1 MKEFV
6 LCSRHSLAVLGLVC
20 VSVCLAQTPTAQIT
34 GRITDPSGAVI
45 PGVSVTVINVAT
57 AVERPVESNEVGYYT
72 APLLP
77 PGDYRIVVEK
87 EGFRL
92 ITRTGINLVVQQV
105 ARIDFTMEV
114 GAVTETVEV
123 IGEAPLLESE
133 TSSIGQVVDSRNVSE
148 LPLRGRNPYALVA
161 LIPGARVPIS
171 WRNLPMDMFTSQYAL
186 INGARGNQN
195 EFILDGIANTNTVSS
210 GPNIFPTPDSIQEFN
225 VVTNNFSAEYGR
237 AAGGVFN
244 VVTKSGTNQLHGSLW
259 EFHRNEN
266 INANAFFA
274 NRFGRPKPAFTF
286 NQYGGTVGGPI
297 QRDKTFIF
305 GSYEKALQREGQI
318 YVGQVPTALERM
330 GDFSEI
336 RNSRGQPI
344 TIFDPLTGTGD
355 PGNPIREPFPNN
367 MLPPDRINQAM
378 RTLQD
383 DFLPLPNTAGA
394 EFTNAD
400 NFASA
405 APIESNKTTFMVKAD
420 HIKSQKQRISGSFHF
435 DRSPWLRPNA
445 YGNIASPVWGPQIF
459 QRRAVVFDD
468 TYTINPTTVFNF
480 RYGMSR
486 LTNERAPHSFGID
499 ISQFGFEK
507 SYADASQ
514 VASIP
519 VIRVQGF
526 TGAFSTPNLANNA
539 LLGASDV
546 IFFGLDNHS
555 WNANLTRI
563 QGKHSLKAGFEFR
576 LVRSNTWQVTEKD
589 FRFNRGFT
597 QGPDP
602 TRASGTAGYG
612 YASVLLGTA
621 ATGRTAFSPAIAAQF
636 QYYAGYIQDS
646 FHVSPNLT
654 LNLGLRWEFT
664 AGRTDRYEQLANFD
678 YGGAVPLDAPDLSL
692 RGVLQFPATGGLP
705 RTQTDGDFNNFAP
718 RFGFSYR
725 LTPRT
730 VIRGGGGVSYAPFQ
744 SGSGAG
750 GLSGFSATTAFVAS
764 LDGITPINF
773 IDNPHPNG
781 LVFPTGS
788 SLGAAT
794 LLGQGV
800 RFVNRNGVT
809 PYAIQWNLDI
819 QRELPGQVLFDVA
832 YVGNSGVK
840 ISSSRTLNQ
849 LPDASLSLGNELRKQ
864 VPNPFFGQITKG
876 ALSRRTIPLAQLLRP
891 FPHFTGVT
899 ATQSPWG
906 NSIYHALQAKV
917 TKRAGN
923 GLTFLA
929 SYAFSKLIDDVGS
942 SFAGERTGQ
951 AGRQNWN
958 NLRGERAVSGHDQV
972 HSLVFSYVWELP
984 FGPGKSLGS
993 TAAGALAKL
1002 IGGWQLQGVASL
1014 QSGGPIGVTT
1024 SPNTTFSQGGGQRPD
1039 WTGQDAN
1046 LGSSRSIDRWF
1057 DTSQFSRPPPFTFGN
1072 IARTMGGLRAHGTKN
1087 WDFTLAKY
1095 TQIAEGHRIQLR
1107 VEMFNALNTPRFN
1120 PPGRNLA
1127 TPTFGRVSVQ
1137 ANQSRVIQ
1145 LGLKY
1150 IF

>member
-1 MKEFV
+1 MKRLVQCGMQF
-6 LCSRHSLAVLGLVC
+6 LTGCGLVC
-20 VSVCLAQTPTAQIT
+20 VSICLAQTPTAQIT
-34 GRITDPSGAVI
+34 GRITDSSGAVI
-45 PGVSVTVINVAT
+45 LGVGVIVTNVGT
-57 AVERPVESNEVGYYT
+57 AVQSSTESNEFGYYT
-72 APLLP
+72 APLLQ
-77 PGDYRIVVEK
+77 PGEYRIDVEK
-87 EGFRL
+87 EGFRP
-92 ITRTGINLVVQQV
+92 ITRTGIVLVVQQV

-123 IGEAPLLESE
+123 FGEAPLLESE
-133 TSSIGQVVDSRNVSE
+133 TSSIGQLVDSRSVSE

-161 LIPGARVPIS
+161 LVPGARVPIS

-195 EFILDGIANTNTVSS
+195 EFILDGIANTNPVSS
-210 GPNIFPTPDSIQEFN
+210 GPNIFPTPDSLQEFN

-244 VVTKSGTNQLHGSLW
+244 VVTKSGTNDLHGSFW
-259 EFHRNEN
+259 NFHRNEN

-286 NQYGGTVGGPI
+286 NQFGATSGGPI

-305 GSYEKALQREGQI
+305 GSYERALQREGQV
-318 YVGQVPTALERM
+318 YVGQVPTASERT

-336 RNSRGQPI
+336 RNSRGQAI
-344 TIFDPLTGTGD
+344 TLFDPLSASGD
-355 PGNPIREPFPNN
+355 PGNPVRAPFPNN
-367 MLPPDRINQAM
+367 ALPPDRINGAM
-378 RTLQD
+378 KTLQD

-405 APIESNKTTFMVKAD
+405 APIESNKTTFMAKAD
-420 HIKSQKQRISGSFHF
+420 HIVSQKQRISGSFHF

-445 YGNIASPVWGPQIF
+445 YGNVASPVWGPQIF

-468 TYTINPTTVFNF
+468 TYTINPSTVFNF

-486 LTNERAPHSFGID
+486 LTNERTPHSYGID
-499 ISQFGFEK
+499 ISQFGFAK

-526 TGAFSTPNLANNA
+526 AGAFSTPNLANRA

-555 WNANLTRI
+555 WNANLTRV
-563 QGKHSLKAGFEFR
+563 QGKHSLKTGFEFR

-602 TRASGTAGYG
+602 TRASATAGYG
-612 YASVLLGTA
+612 YASMLLGTP
-621 ATGRTAFSPAIAAQF
+621 ATGRTAFSPAIAAQY
-636 QYYAGYIQDS
+636 QYYTAYLQDS
-646 FHVSPNLT
+646 FRVTPKLT

-664 AGRTDRYEQLANFD
+664 AGKTDRYEQLTNFN
-678 YGGAVPLDAPDLSL
+678 YGGTVPLDASGLDL
-692 RGVLQFPATGGLP
+692 RGVLQFPATDGLP

-718 RFGFSYR
+718 RFGFSYQ

-730 VIRGGGGVSYAPFQ
+730 VIRGGSGVSYAPFQ
-744 SGSGAG
+744 SGTGAG
-750 GLSGFSATTAFVAS
+750 GLSGFSAQTAFVAS

-781 LVFPTGS
+781 VVFPTGS

-794 LLGQGV
+794 LLGQSIS
-800 RFVNRNGVT
+800 FVNRDEVT
-809 PYAIQWNLDI
+809 PYAIQSNFNI
-819 QRELPGQVLFDVA
+819 QHQLPGQVLFDVA
-832 YVGNSGVK
+832 YVANSGVK
-840 ISSSRTLNQ
+840 IASSRILNQ
-849 LPDASLSLGNELRKQ
+849 LPTASLALGNELRTQ
-864 VPNPFFGQITKG
+864 QPNPFYGQITKG
-876 ALSRRTIPLAQLLRP
+876 ALSRRTLPLAQLLRP
-891 FPHFTGVT
+891 YPHFTGVR
-899 ATQSPWG
+899 ATQAAWG

-917 TKRAGN
+917 MKRAGD
-923 GLTFLA
+923 GLTLLA
-929 SYAFSKLIDDVGS
+929 SYAYSKLIDDVGS
-942 SFAGERTGQ
+942 AFAGEATGQ
-951 AGRQNWN
+951 TGYQDWN
-958 NLRGERAVSGHDQV
+958 NLRAERAVSGYDQT

-984 FGPGKSLGS
+984 FGPGKTMGG
-993 TAAGALAKL
+993 TATGARAKL
-1002 IGGWQLQGVASL
+1002 IGGWQLQGVVSL
-1014 QSGGPIGVTT
+1014 QSGGPIGVVT

-1039 WTGQDAN
+1039 WTGQDPS
-1046 LGSSRSIDRWF
+1046 LGSARNINRWF
-1057 DTSQFSRPPPFTFGN
+1057 DTSQFFAPPPFTFGS
-1072 IARTMGGLRAHGTKN
+1072 AGRSMGGLRAHGTKN
-1087 WDFTLAKY
+1087 LDFTIAKY
-1095 TQIAEGHRIQLR
+1095 TEVAEGHRIQLR